1 MDEYNVV
8 SDLCE
13 KPAKSSGEWMEEEKE
28 EKRWVVGTAGQGRHV
43 SKGTF
48 PEGEELALKLKTSV
62 CLVCTQGCQT
72 SGEQGQQQIPRWT
85 QRSRESGATQRIT
98 ET

>member
-1 MDEYNVV
+1 
-8 SDLCE
+8 
-13 KPAKSSGEWMEEEKE
+13 MEEEKE
-28 EKRWVVGTAGQGRHV
+28 EKRWVGGTAGEGRQTSGHL

-62 CLVCTQGCQT
+62 CLVCTQGCQA
-72 SGEQGQQQIPRWT
+72 SGEQGQQQIPHWT

-98 ET
+98 DEPRVLDEA